1 MNNYFMY
8 LKKYLL
14 SQKIRV
20 IVILICTII
29 QSGVSIIIPYIYK
42 ILIDD
47 VFPKKQVYDFYCC
60 ILILFVGFISN
71 FLFSTAKDYFTA
83 VTSEM
88 IAKNIKSDLNIKLNH
103 IEYRFYDNHTVGD
116 IVSKYNKEID
126 IIKNNFGVLVLK
138 AFGNIL
144 IFLGACLMIFK
155 INKKV
160 MILSIF
166 FILIYALSNILFGK
180 KINVLS
186 HSVMRA
192 NGEVVDRVTDNYNTA
207 ILSRIYNLENYVKN
221 KFQTVYNKYFKTQ
234 IKFEFICCL
243 NINLSIFI
251 IYMLAIIIWLIGGQA
266 IFNGSISIGSI
277 ILLINYQGM
286 LLSPVNF
293 FCEFGNSYNEVNAAI
308 KRLEDI
314 MNEKEE
320 RKNGIILNQKIEQIE
335 VKNLEFSYNKGKPI
349 ISKLC
354 MKINKGQIVGIY
366 GSSGCGKS
374 TLIKLLLGLYAPT
387 SGEIYFNDYR
397 LSELN
402 LYSVREKI
410 SAVMQDSLFY
420 MGTIAE
426 NILFDEED
434 VTQNCVRICKS
445 LDIYNEIVRMQ
456 DQWDTELTS
465 NASNL
470 SGGQKKRLDLV
481 RALTKAPDI
490 LILDESTSPLDEER
504 RRRLYDTLQSI
515 KKEMI
520 IIVITHNND
529 YEIFDKIINLNEY
542 REGTYEKNK

>member
-221 KFQTVYNKYFKTQ
+221 KFQTIYNKYFKTQ

-251 IYMLAIIIWLIGGQA
+251 IL
-266 IFNGSISIGSI
+266 F
-277 ILLINYQGM
+277 ILH
-286 LLSPVNF
+286 
-293 FCEFGNSYNEVNAAI
+293 
-308 KRLEDI
+308 
-314 MNEKEE
+314 
-320 RKNGIILNQKIEQIE
+320 
-335 VKNLEFSYNKGKPI
+335 NK
-349 ISKLC
+349 
-354 MKINKGQIVGIY
+354 
-366 GSSGCGKS
+366 
-374 TLIKLLLGLYAPT
+374 
-387 SGEIYFNDYR
+387 
-397 LSELN
+397 
-402 LYSVREKI
+402 
-410 SAVMQDSLFY
+410 
-420 MGTIAE
+420 
-426 NILFDEED
+426 
-434 VTQNCVRICKS
+434 
-445 LDIYNEIVRMQ
+445 
-456 DQWDTELTS
+456 
-465 NASNL
+465 
-470 SGGQKKRLDLV
+470 
-481 RALTKAPDI
+481 
-490 LILDESTSPLDEER
+490 
-504 RRRLYDTLQSI
+504 
-515 KKEMI
+515 
-520 IIVITHNND
+520 
-529 YEIFDKIINLNEY
+529 
-542 REGTYEKNK
+542 

>member
-166 FILIYALSNILFGK
+166 FILI
-180 KINVLS
+180 
-186 HSVMRA
+186 
-192 NGEVVDRVTDNYNTA
+192 
-207 ILSRIYNLENYVKN
+207 
-221 KFQTVYNKYFKTQ
+221 
-234 IKFEFICCL
+234 
-243 NINLSIFI
+243 
-251 IYMLAIIIWLIGGQA
+251 
-266 IFNGSISIGSI
+266 
-277 ILLINYQGM
+277 
-286 LLSPVNF
+286 
-293 FCEFGNSYNEVNAAI
+293 
-308 KRLEDI
+308 
-314 MNEKEE
+314 
-320 RKNGIILNQKIEQIE
+320 
-335 VKNLEFSYNKGKPI
+335 
-349 ISKLC
+349 
-354 MKINKGQIVGIY
+354 
-366 GSSGCGKS
+366 
-374 TLIKLLLGLYAPT
+374 
-387 SGEIYFNDYR
+387 
-397 LSELN
+397 
-402 LYSVREKI
+402 
-410 SAVMQDSLFY
+410 
-420 MGTIAE
+420 
-426 NILFDEED
+426 
-434 VTQNCVRICKS
+434 
-445 LDIYNEIVRMQ
+445 
-456 DQWDTELTS
+456 
-465 NASNL
+465 
-470 SGGQKKRLDLV
+470 
-481 RALTKAPDI
+481 
-490 LILDESTSPLDEER
+490 
-504 RRRLYDTLQSI
+504 
-515 KKEMI
+515 
-520 IIVITHNND
+520 
-529 YEIFDKIINLNEY
+529 
-542 REGTYEKNK
+542 

>member
-1 MNNYFMY
+1 
-8 LKKYLL
+8 
-14 SQKIRV
+14 
-20 IVILICTII
+20 
-29 QSGVSIIIPYIYK
+29 
-42 ILIDD
+42 
-47 VFPKKQVYDFYCC
+47 
-60 ILILFVGFISN
+60 
-71 FLFSTAKDYFTA
+71 
-83 VTSEM
+83 
-88 IAKNIKSDLNIKLNH
+88 
-103 IEYRFYDNHTVGD
+103 
-116 IVSKYNKEID
+116 
-126 IIKNNFGVLVLK
+126 
-138 AFGNIL
+138 
-144 IFLGACLMIFK
+144 
-155 INKKV
+155 
-160 MILSIF
+160 
-166 FILIYALSNILFGK
+166 
-180 KINVLS
+180 
-186 HSVMRA
+186 
-192 NGEVVDRVTDNYNTA
+192 
-207 ILSRIYNLENYVKN
+207 
-221 KFQTVYNKYFKTQ
+221 
-234 IKFEFICCL
+234 
-243 NINLSIFI
+243 
-251 IYMLAIIIWLIGGQA
+251 
-266 IFNGSISIGSI
+266 
-277 ILLINYQGM
+277 
-286 LLSPVNF
+286 
-293 FCEFGNSYNEVNAAI
+293 
-308 KRLEDI
+308 
-314 MNEKEE
+314 
-320 RKNGIILNQKIEQIE
+320 
-335 VKNLEFSYNKGKPI
+335 
-349 ISKLC
+349 

-402 LYSVREKI
+402 LYSVRDKI

-542 REGTYEKNK
+542 RETSYEKSTIN

>member
-14 SQKIRV
+14 SQKIIV
-20 IVILICTII
+20 IVILICTVI

-47 VFPKKQVYDFYCC
+47 VFPQKKIYDFYCC
-60 ILILFVGFISN
+60 ISVLLVGFISN
-71 FLFSTAKDYFTA
+71 FLFSTVKDYFTS

-88 IAKNIKSDLNIKLNH
+88 VAKNIKNDLNTKLSNV
-103 IEYRFYDNHTVGD
+103 EYKFYDNHTVGD
-116 IVSKYNKEID
+116 IVSKFNKEID

-144 IFLGACLMIFK
+144 IFLGACFMIFR

-160 MILSIF
+160 MILSIS
-166 FILIYALSNILFGK
+166 FIILYALSNILFGK
-180 KINVLS
+180 KINKLS
-186 HSVMRA
+186 HLVMTA
-192 NGEVVDRVTDNYNTA
+192 NGDVMDKVTDNYNTA
-207 ILSRIYNLENYVKN
+207 ILSRMYNLENYVKN
-221 KFQTVYNKYFKTQ
+221 KFQAVYNKYFKTQ

-243 NINLSIFI
+243 NINFSIFI

-266 IFNGSISIGSI
+266 ILNGSISIGSI

-314 MNEKEE
+314 MHEKEE
-320 RKNGIILNQKIEQIE
+320 RKDGIILNQKIEQIE
-335 VKNLEFSYNKGKPI
+335 VKNLEFTYNKGKPI

-354 MKINKGQIVGIY
+354 IKVNKGEIVGIY

-374 TLIKLLLGLYAPT
+374 TLIKLLLGLYSPT
-387 SGEIYFNDYR
+387 SGEIYFNNYK
-397 LSELN
+397 LSELD
-402 LYSVREKI
+402 LHSVRDKI
-410 SAVMQDSLFY
+410 AVVMQDSLFF

-426 NILFDEED
+426 NILFDAEE
-434 VTQNCVRICKS
+434 VTQNCVSICKA
-445 LDIYNEIVRMQ
+445 LDIYNEIVQMQ

-490 LILDESTSPLDEER
+490 LILDESTSPLDEGR
-504 RRRLYDTLQSI
+504 RRRLYDKLQSI

-520 IIVITHNND
+520 IIVITHSND
-529 YEIFDKIINLNEY
+529 YEIFDKVINL
-542 REGTYEKNK
+542 K